1 MSERLSLRDKLLI
14 HKACKATDDTMVVKE
29 VEVARIIG
37 KHDRKNKKYNRLAR
51 LISKKYFEKVKKQN
65 PSEPER
71 LLISVKAIEE
81 DDFLF
86 DYFVEHVLFAVI
98 IPVIVS
104 CATALITTLFSLL
117 LRR

>member
-14 HKACKATDDTMVVKE
+14 HKACKVADDTMLVKE

-51 LISKKYFEKVKKQN
+51 LIAKKYFEPVKGRK

-71 LLISVKAIEE
+71 LLISTKAIEE

-86 DYFVEHVLFAVI
+86 DYFVEHVLFSII
-98 IPVIVS
+98 IPIVVS
-104 CATALITTLFSLL
+104 CVTALITTLCSLL
-117 LRR
+117 LGR